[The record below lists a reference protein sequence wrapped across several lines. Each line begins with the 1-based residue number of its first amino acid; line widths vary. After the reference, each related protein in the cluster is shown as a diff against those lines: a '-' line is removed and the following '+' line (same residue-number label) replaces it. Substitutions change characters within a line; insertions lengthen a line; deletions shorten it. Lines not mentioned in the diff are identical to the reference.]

1 MMTEESPPRWLSWRA
16 NQVSAGSV
24 KEPVYRALESHAL
37 EHLFEKL
44 QKMGVRRVEI

>member
-1 MMTEESPPRWLSWRA
+1 MPTK
-16 NQVSAGSV
+16 SAPVPLKG
-24 KEPVYRALESHAL
+24 PVYRALESHAL